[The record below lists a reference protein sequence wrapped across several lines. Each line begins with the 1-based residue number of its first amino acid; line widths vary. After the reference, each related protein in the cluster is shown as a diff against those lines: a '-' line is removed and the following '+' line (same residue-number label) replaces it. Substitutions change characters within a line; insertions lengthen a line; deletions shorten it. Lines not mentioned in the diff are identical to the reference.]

1 MDTKNVIAAISLS
14 AAVIILYSLFFQPD
28 PATIKKN
35 LAEQNKIE
43 NNTDTPSLDKNEN
56 FSKLSRTDALKE
68 NDRIQF
74 ENGSV
79 VGSISLKGAAID
91 DLTFKEYNVEL
102 NKNEKIIL
110 LNPRN
115 VEDGYLIES
124 GFVST
129 NKNIDIPDAS
139 TVWEITGNK
148 RLTNNNPIKLT
159 WSNTQGITFEK
170 HISLDD
176 QFLFTVKEKII
187 NSSDKSYNFYSYG
200 QIIRN
205 EIPEIS
211 GFYILHEGFLSV
223 LDDEL
228 IEEDYDDIQDKKF
241 TQIAQEGFVAIS
253 DKFWVT
259 SVIPPK
265 GKEFK
270 TTFDYKNKFRANY
283 ISTKGIEVK
292 ANSSIEEKI
301 QIIVAAKRVNVIDG
315 YAENLDINKFD
326 LAIDWGFMYFITK
339 PLFFVLDYFFK
350 LLGNYG
356 LAIIAVTICIRLA
369 FFPLANFSFKS
380 MGKMKLLA
388 PEMARLKELHKDD
401 KMKLQQAMMALYK
414 KEKVNPMSGCLPIL
428 VQIPV
433 FFALYKVLFV
443 TIEMRHMP
451 FYGWIHDLS
460 DRDPT
465 SLFNVFGLIPWD
477 PPSFLL
483 IGAWPIIMGITMWI
497 QQKLN
502 PTPPDPIQ
510 AKIFMFFPSF
520 FNCNSCTISCRSCYL
535 LELQQHLHNDTT
547 IYCSKKNDYQNNINV
562 IVKRR
567 RINKYPTQ
575 RWPNS

>member
-1 MDTKNVIAAISLS
+1 MDTRNVIAAISLS

-28 PATIKKN
+28 PVTIKKN

-43 NNTDTPSLDKNEN
+43 NNEDTPSLDKNEN
-56 FSKLSRTDALKE
+56 FAKLSRTDALKE

-102 NKNEKIIL
+102 NGSDKITL
-110 LNPRN
+110 LSPRN

-139 TVWEITGNK
+139 TVWEVSGNK
-148 RLTNNNPIKLT
+148 KLTNNSPVKLT
-159 WSNTQGITFEK
+159 WSNTQGISFEK

-187 NSSDKSYNFYSYG
+187 NRSDKSYNFYSYG

-205 EIPEIS
+205 KLPEIS

-223 LDDEL
+223 LDDQL
-228 IEEDYDDIQDKKF
+228 IEEDYDDIQEKKF

-301 QIIVAAKRVNVIDG
+301 QIIVAAKRVKVIDG

-465 SLFNVFGLIPWD
+465 SLFNVFGLLPWD

-483 IGAWPIIMGITMWI
+483 IGAWPIIMGITMFI

-510 AKIFMFFPSF
+510 AKIFMFFPVFLTVILAPFPAGLVIYWSF
-520 FNCNSCTISCRSCYL
+520 
-535 LELQQHLHNDTT
+535 
-547 IYCSKKNDYQNNINV
+547 NNIFTMIQQY
-562 IVKRR
+562 IV
-567 RINKYPTQ
+567 Q
-575 RWPNS
+575 RKMTIKTT

>member
-1 MDTKNVIAAISLS
+1 MDTRNVIAAISLS

-28 PATIKKN
+28 PATIKQN

-43 NNTDTPSLDKNEN
+43 NNEDTPSLDKNEN
-56 FSKLSRTDALKE
+56 FAKLSRTDALKE
-68 NDRIQF
+68 DNRIQF

-91 DLTFKEYNVEL
+91 DLTFKEYNIEL
-102 NKNEKIIL
+102 NGSEKITL
-110 LNPRN
+110 LSPRN

-139 TVWEITGNK
+139 TVWEVSGNK
-148 RLTNNNPIKLT
+148 KLSNNSPVKLT

-205 EIPEIS
+205 KLPEIS

-223 LDDEL
+223 LDDQL
-228 IEEDYDDIQDKKF
+228 IEEDYDDIQEKKF

-292 ANSSIEEKI
+292 ANSSVEEKI

-315 YAENLDINKFD
+315 YAENLNINKFD

-465 SLFNVFGLIPWD
+465 SLFNVFGLLPWD

-483 IGAWPIIMGITMWI
+483 IGAWPIIMGITMFI

-510 AKIFMFFPSF
+510 AKIFMFFPVFLTVILAPFPAGLVIYWSF
-520 FNCNSCTISCRSCYL
+520 
-535 LELQQHLHNDTT
+535 
-547 IYCSKKNDYQNNINV
+547 NNIFTMIQQY
-562 IVKRR
+562 IV
-567 RINKYPTQ
+567 Q
-575 RWPNS
+575 RKMTIKTT

>member
-28 PATIKKN
+28 PATIKQN

-43 NNTDTPSLDKNEN
+43 NNEDTPSLDKNEN
-56 FSKLSRTDALKE
+56 FAKLSRTDALKE
-68 NDRIQF
+68 DNRIQF

-91 DLTFKEYNVEL
+91 DLTFKEYNIEL
-102 NKNEKIIL
+102 NGSEKITL
-110 LNPRN
+110 LSPRN

-139 TVWEITGNK
+139 TVWEVSGNK
-148 RLTNNNPIKLT
+148 RLTNNNPVKLT

-205 EIPEIS
+205 ELPEIS

-223 LDDEL
+223 LDDQL
-228 IEEDYDDIQDKKF
+228 IEEDYDDIQEKKF

-465 SLFNVFGLIPWD
+465 SLFNVFGLLPWD

-510 AKIFMFFPSF
+510 AKIFMFFPVFLTVILAPFPAGLVIYWSF
-520 FNCNSCTISCRSCYL
+520 
-535 LELQQHLHNDTT
+535 
-547 IYCSKKNDYQNNINV
+547 NNIFTMIQQY
-562 IVKRR
+562 IV
-567 RINKYPTQ
+567 Q
-575 RWPNS
+575 RKMTIKTT

>member
-1 MDTKNVIAAISLS
+1 MDTRNVIAAISLS

-35 LAEQNKIE
+35 IAEQNKIE
-43 NNTDTPSLDKNEN
+43 NNEDTPSLDKNEN
-56 FSKLSRTDALKE
+56 FSKLSRADALKE

-91 DLTFKEYNVEL
+91 DLTFKEYNIEL
-102 NKNEKIIL
+102 NRNEKITL
-110 LNPRN
+110 LSPRN

-139 TVWEITGNK
+139 TVWEVSGNNK
-148 RLTNNNPIKLT
+148 LTNNNPVKLT

-205 EIPEIS
+205 ELPEIS

-356 LAIIAVTICIRLA
+356 LAIIAVTVCIRLA

-465 SLFNVFGLIPWD
+465 SLFNVFGLLPWD

-510 AKIFMFFPSF
+510 AKIFMFFPVFLTVILAPFPAGLVIYWSF
-520 FNCNSCTISCRSCYL
+520 
-535 LELQQHLHNDTT
+535 
-547 IYCSKKNDYQNNINV
+547 NNIFTMIQQY
-562 IVKRR
+562 IV
-567 RINKYPTQ
+567 Q
-575 RWPNS
+575 RKMTIKTT